1 MALRMMDRAELLK
14 NLNQRFS
21 EQEIKKTARLL
32 RSLPKDAELA
42 ELAEALGIIPK
53 NEIKLWRESTR
64 RVPVLMAG
72 ALMGGILD
80 HLHNVS
86 RTRGTRYAGPKAL
99 RFKIVDRAAF
109 GVQMAQKPDYTEIT
123 VMMRNQPFSGAQ
135 SE

>member
-1 MALRMMDRAELLK
+1 MAMKTMDRAELLK

-53 NEIKLWRESTR
+53 NEIKLWRQSTR

-72 ALMGGILD
+72 ALMAGIVD
-80 HLHNVS
+80 HLHNVN
-86 RTRGTRYAGPKAL
+86 RTQGTRYAGPKEL

-109 GVQMAQKPDYTEIT
+109 GVQISQKPEYTEIT
-123 VMMRNQPFSGAQ
+123 VMMRNRPFSGGQ
-135 SE
+135 PE